1 VEVPFWDPPTHPST
15 EASCIAAT
23 SIRSETLQQHA
34 NVHAAVLALPG
45 SLRPMRRADREPH
58 TLSNGC
64 DAECHNAAAGGGD
77 GVAVGNVS
85 LQLDRLSHFRATIT
99 LSSNAGATMVQAPP
113 PLTSLTPA
121 VVASAPAKAAA
132 PSTLSPVG
140 ECEAKYQGHAPMV
153 ANEGDAG
160 QGASAGEW
168 ESPRVA
174 PPVPTHYSPHMNRL
188 SGAAA
193 APGPAARCSSGGG
206 VGYGHGY
213 AVPSPVVRAK
223 DHLRHFFLSGTPR
236 RADAT
241 DSAGCGSEGGGGKWV
256 EDSPQPRRTAPAPLF
271 ALGLPP
277 DGDGNEGPRAEPPLP
292 CPQDPASANRGRVEG
307 VAYGGGSEGQIFGSG
322 RPENLS
328 GSGEGVVV
336 RLPKG
341 EVIVISE
348 DTYDFTKPH
357 RGRVM
362 NEEWES
368 GSDHSEGEDSLA
380 EGGGGLEISQFSDDA
395 GDLAGAGQGGAQD
408 TTRNRARRAVLQRRQ
423 AREARE
429 ERREARQQEA
439 HARHSAWMIL
449 AATPADVLRQE
460 WPRHSPPFWMAIALE
475 KADAPL
481 LRRQRAAVREVL
493 AMERARL
500 GKEVCEVW
508 DKLLAAL
515 LELDYEILLQE
526 IGQERLETREE
537 RRACARSR
545 ARSVFS
551 TASRSRSREVSR
563 DKGAQNWHGQVEPK
577 PRSGPPMRLPSAAM
591 YKRGRGDGPS
601 LRGSL
606 REQAR
611 SASRSQERG
620 RALYDAVA
628 SEARSS
634 RDLGAGVLRGEKD
647 RGKEDEG
654 QGMMSW
660 VVDAVDPAQFRT
672 LLLQN
677 LVCKLRLR
685 HALVAL
691 GAYAKVSAIAVAATA
706 GLAQRLPVA
715 CRLWGWSALRHV
727 QVEARQQREL
737 ADLHLSS
744 VSYKRHHRALLLWRD
759 TAAFK
764 NRLFLLAASARL
776 SHTRLLKSRAI
787 GIWRGST
794 ADVMLSR
801 SQHALASSLLVM
813 VMRGKVL
820 SAWRR
825 YARTHAQ
832 RRAAVLRFAEG
843 VGRAELRLLEQQ
855 RHEQHANDEAAM
867 LSRAGSPRS
876 ASASSSAAL
885 GSVTSARSTTCAAAA
900 AVEAAAQA
908 SRARAHRQM
917 LLQTASTHIHA
928 LALRRDSAARMLAAN
943 CTSSFAAHGIRGGED
958 AVVPVAAAGNR
969 RAMEARD
976 GWRDKHIADSS
987 DKLHGGLGAK
997 EETSVLVLGERHQ
1010 GQGALAAAR
1019 ARFLHSTAKGP
1030 QEVVSGAFWG
1040 SEGARGSSGGWKG
1053 GWRGVPS
1060 EDRVSSD
1067 DEGGLEHGDATS
1079 LDEGEWSADDAYA
1092 SCVAGS
1098 VGGAVEEKEGRR
1110 RARGGPSQRPQA
1122 RKVWKESVRAVHR
1135 GRLLKVCVH
1144 EWREALLVAVAER
1157 VFSARRLRHL
1167 ALVWVSAAST
1177 EAKNIA
1183 ALRRRVT
1190 ARRWSAAKLSA
1201 MLSWA
1206 LCCAA
1211 IGLGRRATQR
1221 EAFSLLCTALLALV
1235 QDREAFALAA
1245 RRTMLRSK
1253 TLRRWLSFMRGRATA
1268 LALLLQ
1274 GQELYRRHLLLGK
1287 WSRWWIFARENARFR
1302 RGVEALA
1309 SRCRRSR
1316 GRWSMARWARR
1327 SRERALQVQSL
1338 KSLIHVAVIVC
1349 QRLEPFEL
1357 IIL

>member
-1 VEVPFWDPPTHPST
+1 MPVPLWVPPTHPST
-15 EASCIAAT
+15 EASCIAAFV
-23 SIRSETLQQHA
+23 IRSETLQQHA
-34 NVHAAVLALPG
+34 NVQTTVLALPG
-45 SLRPMRRADREPH
+45 SLRPTRRADREPH

-64 DAECHNAAAGGGD
+64 DAECHNAAAGGGY

-85 LQLDRLSHFRATIT
+85 LELDRLSRVRARPIT

-113 PLTSLTPA
+113 PLPSLTPA
-121 VVASAPAKAAA
+121 VVASSSAKAAA

-140 ECEAKYQGHAPMV
+140 EWEAKYQGNA
-153 ANEGDAG
+153 ANEGDEG
-160 QGASAGEW
+160 QGVGESPGEW

-174 PPVPTHYSPHMNRL
+174 PPIPTHYSPHVNRL

-193 APGPAARCSSGGG
+193 APGPAARCSSAGAG
-206 VGYGHGY
+206 GYGYGS

-241 DSAGCGSEGGGGKWV
+241 DSAGCGPEGGGGKWV

-271 ALGLPP
+271 ALGHPQ

-292 CPQDPASANRGRVEG
+292 CPQDPASASRGMVEG
-307 VAYGGGSEGQIFGSG
+307 AAYGGGAESFGG
-322 RPENLS
+322 R
-328 GSGEGVVV
+328 GKFVVV

-341 EVIVISE
+341 EVMVISE

-357 RGRVM
+357 RGRVI
-362 NEEWES
+362 NEGWES

-380 EGGGGLEISQFSDDA
+380 DGGGGLEISQFSDDD

-408 TTRNRARRAVLQRRQ
+408 TTRNHARCAVLQRRQ
-423 AREARE
+423 AWEARE
-429 ERREARQQEA
+429 ERREVRKQEA

-500 GKEVCEVW
+500 GKEVREVW

-545 ARSVFS
+545 ARGVFS
-551 TASRSRSREVSR
+551 ASRSRSRNVSR
-563 DKGAQNWHGQVEPK
+563 DKGAQNWEPK
-577 PRSGPPMRLPSAAM
+577 PRSGPPLGVPSAAM

-628 SEARSS
+628 LGARSS

-691 GAYAKVSAIAVAATA
+691 GAYAKVSAVAVAATA

-794 ADVMLSR
+794 ADLMLSR
-801 SQHALASSLLVM
+801 SQQALASSLLVM
-813 VMRGKVL
+813 VVRGKVL

-832 RRAAVLRFAEG
+832 KRAAVLRFAEG

-855 RHEQHANDEAAM
+855 QHEQHADDEAAM

-876 ASASSSAAL
+876 ASVSSSSAL
-885 GSVTSARSTTCAAAA
+885 GRVTSTLSTTSAAAA

-917 LLQTASTHIHA
+917 LLQTASTHVRA
-928 LALRRDSAARMLAAN
+928 LALRRDSAARMLCTTKCSLAN
-943 CTSSFAAHGIRGGED
+943 CTSSFPAHGMRGGED
-958 AVVPVAAAGNR
+958 AVLPVAVAGTR

-976 GWRDKHIADSS
+976 GWRGQHIADSS
-987 DKLHGGLGAK
+987 DKLHGGRGAK

-1010 GQGALAAAR
+1010 GEGALAAAR
-1019 ARFLHSTAKGP
+1019 ALFLHSTAKGP
-1030 QEVVSGAFWG
+1030 QEGVSGAFWG
-1040 SEGARGSSGGWKG
+1040 AEGARGSSGCWNG
-1053 GWRGVPS
+1053 GWRGVPRGH
-1060 EDRVSSD
+1060 RVSSD

-1098 VGGAVEEKEGRR
+1098 VGGGVEEKQGRQ
-1110 RARGGPSQRPQA
+1110 RARGGASQRPQA
-1122 RKVWKESVRAVHR
+1122 RKVWKESVRAVHC

-1177 EAKNIA
+1177 QAKNIA

-1190 ARRWSAAKLSA
+1190 ARRRSAAKLSA

-1211 IGLGRRATQR
+1211 FGLGRRAAQR
-1221 EAFSLLCTALLALV
+1221 QAFSLLCTALLALAR
-1235 QDREAFALAA
+1235 DREAFALAA

-1253 TLRRWLSFMRGRATA
+1253 TLRRWLFFMRGRATA

-1287 WSRWWIFARENARFR
+1287 WSRWWVFARENARFR

-1316 GRWSMARWARR
+1316 GRWSMARWARC
-1327 SRERALQVQSL
+1327 SRERALQV
-1338 KSLIHVAVIVC
+1338 
-1349 QRLEPFEL
+1349 
-1357 IIL
+1357 